1 MHFQACFC
9 NFAFSNYKK
18 MYERTIRDLFDK
30 WLYSRE
36 ILILYG
42 ARQVGKTTL
51 LKQMFLNRKDAVILN
66 CELPEIFDVLQSR
79 DKARLQFLFGNHKIV
94 ALDEAQAVPE
104 IGRTLKIIY
113 DELPQYKIVVTGS
126 SSFELSS
133 FITEALTGRNIKFRM
148 FPLTLT
154 EISQKYSGH
163 QLSEKLK
170 DILVFGNYPGLI
182 DLGYDTKITKLNE
195 LTSDYLFK
203 DVLIH
208 ESIKNPGILR
218 KLLKALAFQIGS
230 QVSTNELA
238 GMLGIAR
245 QTIEKYIDM
254 LEKSFIIFRLGS
266 YSGNLRNE
274 IKKSTKIFFYD
285 NGIRNGIINDLSP
298 VENRQ
303 DTGALW
309 ENFCVSEI
317 VKQKLTSGI
326 NSEFYFWR
334 TYDGAEID
342 LVEIKD
348 GIINAHEFKWKQK
361 RKPKI
366 PASFNE
372 KYKPASY
379 RVINYQNFYE
389 LLNL

>member
-1 MHFQACFC
+1 M
-9 NFAFSNYKK
+9 
-18 MYERTIRDLFDK
+18 
-30 WLYSRE
+30 YSRIIEKTFEDWLDTPE
-36 ILILYG
+36 ILIFYG

-51 LKQMFLNRKDAVILN
+51 LKQMFTQRTDAVILN

-79 DKARLQFLFGNHKIV
+79 DLNRLQFLFGDNKIV

-104 IGRTLKIIY
+104 IGRVLKIIY
-113 DELPQYKIVVTGS
+113 DELPQYKVIVTGS

-148 FPLTLT
+148 FPLILP
-154 EISQKYSGH
+154 EIRQKYSGIK
-163 QLSEKLK
+163 LSQKLK
-170 DILVFGNYPGLI
+170 DLLVFGSYPGLI
-182 DLGYDTKITKLNE
+182 DLDLGKKIKKLNE
-195 LTSDYLFK
+195 LTSDYLYK

-208 ESIKNPGILR
+208 ESIKSPAVLR
-218 KLLKALAFQIGS
+218 KLLKALAFQVGS
-230 QVSTNELA
+230 QISTNELS

-245 QTIEKYIDM
+245 QTVEKYIDM

-274 IKKSTKIFFYD
+274 IKKSTKIYFYD
-285 NGIRNGIINDLSP
+285 NGIRNGIINDVSP
-298 VENRQ
+298 LENRQ
-303 DTGALW
+303 DIGALW

-317 VKQKLTSGI
+317 IKQKLTLGV

-342 LVEIKD
+342 LLEIRD
-348 GIINAHEFKWKQK
+348 GAIDAYEFKWHPR

-366 PASFNE
+366 PTSFNE

-379 RVINYQNFYE
+379 SVITQDNFFE
-389 LLNL
+389 LINSEN